1 MEAVPPINKCSGT
14 DELASW
20 FCSECDISGKGFET
34 CFRHLKSHALE
45 EEEAID
51 ATLSEC
57 HERYNEVVVDGV
69 PDSLDYHLEQQWMTD
84 DYHAG
89 VTAVLWDIKR
99 CPVPPDC
106 DARLVGPCIT
116 EYFEDLGYS
125 GPINI
130 YAFGQL
136 TDVPDDVLRAVS
148 STGISLNHI
157 TFNSADIMHLMACWT
172 CLNPRPAT
180 IMFICPYSKVS
191 KNDMNHLEEKWG
203 CHVIKQFTYDSPG
216 SQSYFGNFLRL
227 EDDSGT
233 LAEDKCSETGE
244 HASCACLVCNISG
257 KGFENFTMHLK
268 THALEEEETL
278 AEHFGHVHIVA
289 TPSVCHERHY
299 KEVVEAGVEEAS
311 LDSHPENATTMV
323 KKQQ

>member
-14 DELASW
+14 DELASSW
-20 FCSECDISGKGFET
+20 FCSEWDISGKGFET
-34 CFRHLKSHALE
+34 CFGHLKTHALE
-45 EEEAID
+45 EELGFKKLSDLLPLVYSSDEILSEETTMKDLQFSLPKFEPMLSFLTGCAYLVFKEAID
-51 ATLSEC
+51 STLSEYL
-57 HERYNEVVVDGV
+57 ERYKE
-69 PDSLDYHLEQQWMTD
+69 TD

-116 EYFEDLGYS
+116 RYFEDLGYS
-125 GPINI
+125 GPITI

-157 TFNSADIMHLMACWT
+157 TFKTDSADIMHLMARWT

-233 LAEDKCSETGE
+233 LAENKCSETGE
-244 HASCACLVCNISG
+244 HASWACLVCNISG

-268 THALEEEETL
+268 THALEE
-278 AEHFGHVHIVA
+278 G
-289 TPSVCHERHY
+289 
-299 KEVVEAGVEEAS
+299 
-311 LDSHPENATTMV
+311 N
-323 KKQQ
+323 